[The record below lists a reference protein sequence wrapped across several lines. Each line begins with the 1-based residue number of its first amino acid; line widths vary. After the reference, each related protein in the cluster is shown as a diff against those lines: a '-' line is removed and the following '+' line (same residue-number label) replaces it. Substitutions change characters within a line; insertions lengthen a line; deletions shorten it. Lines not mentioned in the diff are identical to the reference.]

1 MIHTDIAE
9 ILCVKPKT
17 KKKTKKTMEEDVKK
31 KKTMKIEGEVV
42 VMKKNLLDFKDVMAS
57 LLDRVHELLGRRV
70 SLHLISS
77 LQPDPGIQSLTRP
90 VLHLHQIYLCFRFSS
105 LKFAS
110 FKQRITLFFSKSISL
125 FLLGFP

>member
-17 KKKTKKTMEEDVKK
+17 KTKTMEEDV

-57 LLDRVHELLGRRV
+57 LLDRFHELLGHRV

-77 LQPDPGIQSLTRP
+77 HQPDPGIHSLTRP
-90 VLHLHQIYLCFRFSS
+90 VN
-105 LKFAS
+105 
-110 FKQRITLFFSKSISL
+110 T
-125 FLLGFP
+125 